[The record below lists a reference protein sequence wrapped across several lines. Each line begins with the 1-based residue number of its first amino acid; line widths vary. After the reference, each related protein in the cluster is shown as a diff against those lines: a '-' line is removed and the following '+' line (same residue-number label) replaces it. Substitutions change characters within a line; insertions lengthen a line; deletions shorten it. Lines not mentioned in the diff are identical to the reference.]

1 MRSKRQNPLPPKLAG
16 WCCLERRRLEKI
28 VQKPFGAKADEEA
41 KRYAVR
47 AGQRRRI
54 QPITDGIGS
63 DNGMLSE
70 VMPPCRAGRSFGK
83 GRRCPGGNR
92 ASSPTPNLNND
103 YQLLRSIGPNGLFE
117 LGIAPAA
124 PSMIRCQL

>member
-70 VMPPCRAGRSFGK
+70 VITFAASKCLAGLSVANSPPQERVLQGMIEIRYC
-83 GRRCPGGNR
+83 
-92 ASSPTPNLNND
+92 ND
-103 YQLLRSIGPNGLFE
+103 CFNSTVVYL
-117 LGIAPAA
+117 
-124 PSMIRCQL
+124 

>member
-70 VMPPCRAGRSFGK
+70 VMPPCPRAHQLSAILDVEADRTVIGMVH
-83 GRRCPGGNR
+83 PGIGCKER
-92 ASSPTPNLNND
+92 ATRVLA
-103 YQLLRSIGPNGLFE
+103 E
-117 LGIAPAA
+117 
-124 PSMIRCQL
+124 